1 MEENVKRPKRVW
13 LIFIWFVL
21 GGVASFYQIYRISSG
36 NVELPP
42 GVEQPSGILYYLQ
55 AVGFQFLAMVA
66 ATLMFLR
73 LSINCWVFS
82 FMLGASI
89 ISMLFTLLSGG
100 VPEQQ
105 TTTVIVGMLFSL
117 GIYALITWYSFILL
131 ASGYYKDT
139 HNKSSQQDASEAGA
153 SA

>member
-1 MEENVKRPKRVW
+1 MEENGKRPKRVW
-13 LIFIWFVL
+13 LIFIWFIY
-21 GGVASFYQIYRISSG
+21 GGAASFYQVYKISTG

-42 GVEQPSGILYYLQ
+42 GVEQPSGIIYYLQ
-55 AVGFQFLAMVA
+55 AVGFQLLAMVA

-73 LSINCWVFS
+73 LSVNRWVFS
-82 FMLGASI
+82 FMLGASLV
-89 ISMLFTLLSGG
+89 SMLFTVLSGG

-105 TTTVIVGMLFSL
+105 FTTVIAGMVFSL

-139 HNKSSQQDASEAGA
+139 HNKSSQKNQ
-153 SA
+153 

>member
-13 LIFIWFVL
+13 LIFIWFVF
-21 GGVASFYQIYRISSG
+21 GGVASFYHLYKLSAG
-36 NVELPP
+36 NVMLPP

-55 AVGFQFLAMVA
+55 AVGFQLLAMIA

-73 LSINCWVFS
+73 LSVNRWVFS
-82 FMLGASI
+82 FMLGAST
-89 ISMLFTLLSGG
+89 ISMLITVLSGG
-100 VPEQQ
+100 IPEQQ
-105 TTTVIVGMLFSL
+105 FTTVIVGMLFSL

-131 ASGYYKDT
+131 TGGYYKST
-139 HNKSSQQDASEAGA
+139 HNKSSQQDASKAGA